1 MWREVRLLT
10 TVNLRNLWGVN
21 QIRFSGDKKQKKR
34 LLLLLVTY
42 VFLGVILGGYAG
54 GLSYGLILLGMERVL
69 PSYLLAVISLI
80 IFFLTAFKSGSILF
94 DIVSY
99 EMLVALPVR
108 PAAIVLSRFL
118 NMYVQTIGMCLV
130 IMLPAAGVYAWFLKP
145 GVWFYFSMVLGTFLM
160 PLLPMTAACAIG
172 ALATAVSSR
181 IKYRNMINVV
191 LTLTLTIGF
200 LVFVTTEGAALE
212 AEGSMLQNAEML
224 GEMAEMLEQGI
235 GGIYFPA
242 KWFSSAVVDG
252 STADFARFFVLSV
265 MPAALLV
272 FLVQRY
278 FRRISQA
285 LRAHKA
291 QGNYMLHELKGSS
304 PLRAL
309 YLKEMKR
316 YLASG
321 IYVMN
326 TLIGYILMVVLAVS
340 ILAAGV
346 EKVEVMFGIPGIVTR
361 LLPLLLAMVC
371 SIGST
376 TVSSISMEGK
386 QWWLVKSL
394 PLTTAQILD
403 SKILVNLTVALPCL
417 VLTDLILMMT
427 LETSFLGYVWILIIP
442 FVYLLLFSV
451 LGITINLKMPL
462 FDWESEAVVVKQ
474 SGAVFVS
481 MVAGMISAILPMILL
496 FVLPKRLTDLFLGVV
511 TILVLAV
518 TAVLYRRNRRV
529 DLRKI

>member
-10 TVNLRNLWGVN
+10 SVSLRNIWGVN
-21 QIRFSGDKKQKKR
+21 QIRFSGDKKQKRR

-42 VFLGVILGGYAG
+42 VLLGVILGGYAG

-69 PSYLLAVISLI
+69 PSYLPAVLSLL
-80 IFFLTAFKSGSILF
+80 IFFFTAFKAGSILF
-94 DIVSY
+94 DTVTY
-99 EMLVALPVR
+99 EMLIALPVR

-118 NMYVQTIGMCLV
+118 NMYVQNIGMCLI

-145 GVWFYFSMVLGTFLM
+145 GLWFYFSMILGTFLM
-160 PLLPMTAACAIG
+160 PFLPMTAACAIG

-200 LVFVTTEGAALE
+200 LVLVTAESAALE
-212 AEGSMLQNAEML
+212 AEGSILQNAEML
-224 GEMAEMLEQGI
+224 GEIAAMLEQGI
-235 GGIYFPA
+235 GSIYFPA
-242 KWFSSAVVDG
+242 KWFSRAVVDS
-252 STADFARFFVLSV
+252 STAAFAGFFTISV
-265 MPAALLV
+265 VPAALFV
-272 FLVQRY
+272 SLVQRY
-278 FRRISQA
+278 FKKICEA

-291 QGNYMLHELKGSS
+291 QGNYALQELKGRSQ
-304 PLRAL
+304 LRAL
-309 YLKEMKR
+309 YQKEVKR
-316 YLASG
+316 YFASG

-340 ILAAGV
+340 ILVAGV
-346 EKVEVMFGIPGIVTR
+346 EEVERMLGLPGVMSRF
-361 LLPLLLAMVC
+361 LPLVLALVSSM
-371 SIGST
+371 GST

-386 QWWLVKSL
+386 QWWLTKSL

-417 VLTDLILMMT
+417 VLTDLILMIAVKT
-427 LETSFLGYVWILIIP
+427 TFLGYVWIFVIP
-442 FVYLLLFSV
+442 FAYLLLFSV

-481 MVAGMISAILPMILL
+481 MMTGMISTILPMVLVL
-496 FVLPKRLTDLFLGVV
+496 VLPGRLTDVCLGAV
-511 TILVLAV
+511 TVLVLAV
-518 TAVLYRRNRRV
+518 TAVLYRKNRRV